1 VGIWS
6 RIKGV
11 FAPAPPPAPEQPPPE
26 TQTTVEP
33 APPLIGPD
41 ICEPDEAVEEELAYA
56 EPIARNR
63 DLEAAIAIDPDQ
75 PGPYLVY
82 ADWLQEQG
90 DPRGE
95 LIALQAALR
104 TTTDME
110 EHTQL
115 TERVNALIS
124 EHDAYL
130 AGPASKYGLER
141 HYHLGFIRTLTMWRD
156 EMATLAKALA
166 IDHPALVFLRRICVS
181 HEYVQRV
188 RTILEEVG
196 RSGVVVADDEPAF
209 DPDEVRK
216 VTATVTIEPEDG
228 ASSIAIVVDDGPF
241 AGANGYAYIAR
252 TTFGDDAWW
261 HGSGDALTEESMGDD
276 PMRSGVAR
284 VAPIDEPRTLQMEL
298 RVRVPVDDVTQT
310 LWFRGTARLAES
322 GPMLLVRCEPC
333 CGAPFDVPAPAVA
346 SPRLGPVLIPPSE
359 LRHRFTRDA
368 GAALPGVGVYDHGT
382 NLLHSEHGSTD
393 VPAHTPRGDC
403 YFKTA
408 YGGADRALVLLHH
421 KRGKD
426 FGSWLTM
433 TRAGELRAQID
444 AEGSVY
450 GGAIDSSGRWIAVVK
465 YAQNESRLAV
475 YEIETAKL
483 LGDVRV
489 PACEPQTYTVRWH
502 GGTAVVVG
510 NGAVACIDVATGA
523 TSTLAVPRMIEFGW
537 RQYGAGVPT
546 HHLGLGRTAWMIC
559 AEFPDRD
566 VGDAT
571 GTTII
576 GWRDRTGPYGMV
588 VVPDHGWA
596 TDDQFATVEILDDG
610 RIVGI
615 GARVWVVDPEARSAT
630 DYGEAGLFP
639 WSLVTSNVDGRV
651 RLYQHGGGPW
661 WIEL

>member
-6 RIKGV
+6 RIKGA
-11 FAPAPPPAPEQPPPE
+11 FAPAPPPPPEQPPTE
-26 TQTTVEP
+26 TRTTVEP
-33 APPLIGPD
+33 AVHIGPD
-41 ICEPDEAVEEELAYA
+41 ICEPDAVIDDELSYA

-63 DLEAAIAIDPDQ
+63 DLEAAIAVDPDL

-82 ADWLQEQG
+82 ADWLQEHG

-95 LIALQAALR
+95 LITLHAAFLA
-104 TTTDME
+104 TTDMT

-115 TERVNALIS
+115 SERIDALRS
-124 EHDAYL
+124 EHDSYL
-130 AGPASKYGLER
+130 SGPARQPGFGLD
-141 HYHLGFIRTLTMWRD
+141 YHLGFIRVLSMWRD
-156 EMATLAKALA
+156 EIAMLEKILA
-166 IDHPALVFLRRICVS
+166 IDHPALAFLRRVCVS
-181 HEYVQRV
+181 REYFARV
-188 RTILEEVG
+188 HTVLEKVG
-196 RSGVVVADDEPAF
+196 RSDVAIVDDDTIF
-209 DPDEVRK
+209 DPDEITK
-216 VTATVTIEPEDG
+216 VTADVTIAQEGG
-228 ASSIAIVVDDGPF
+228 ATSIAIVVSDVPF
-241 AGANGYAYIAR
+241 AGADGYSYIAR
-252 TTFGDDAWW
+252 TTFGEDVWW
-261 HGSGDALTEESMGDD
+261 HGSGHALTEESMGDD
-276 PMRSGVAR
+276 PMRSGGAC
-284 VAPIDEPRTLQMEL
+284 VAPIDGPRTLQMEL

-310 LWFRGTARLAES
+310 LWFRGAARLAES
-322 GPMLLVRCEPC
+322 GPILLVRCEPC
-333 CGAPFDVPAPAVA
+333 SGAPFDVPAPTVA
-346 SPRLGPVLIPPSE
+346 SPRVGPVLIPPSE
-359 LRHRFTRDA
+359 LRHRFTREA

-382 NLLHSEHGSTD
+382 NLLHSEPGNRD

-408 YGGADRALVLLHH
+408 YGGADRALVLRHD

-450 GGAIDSSGRWIAVVK
+450 GGAVDSSGRWIAVVK
-465 YAQNESRLAV
+465 YAQTESRLSV
-475 YEIETAKL
+475 YEIETGKQV
-483 LGDVRV
+483 GDMRV
-489 PACEPQTYTVRWH
+489 PACDPQTYTVRWH
-502 GGTAVVVG
+502 GDTAIVVG
-510 NGAVACIDVATGA
+510 NGAVGCIDVATNE
-523 TSTLAVPRMIEFGW
+523 TSTLAVPRMIDFGW

-566 VGDAT
+566 VGDET

-596 TDDQFATVEILDDG
+596 ADDQFATVEILDDG

-615 GARVWVVDPEARSAT
+615 GARIWVVDPETRSAA

-639 WSLVTSNVDGRV
+639 WSLVTSIVDGRV

>member
-1 VGIWS
+1 
-6 RIKGV
+6 
-11 FAPAPPPAPEQPPPE
+11 
-26 TQTTVEP
+26 
-33 APPLIGPD
+33 
-41 ICEPDEAVEEELAYA
+41 
-56 EPIARNR
+56 
-63 DLEAAIAIDPDQ
+63 
-75 PGPYLVY
+75 
-82 ADWLQEQG
+82 
-90 DPRGE
+90 
-95 LIALQAALR
+95 
-104 TTTDME
+104 
-110 EHTQL
+110 
-115 TERVNALIS
+115 
-124 EHDAYL
+124 
-130 AGPASKYGLER
+130 
-141 HYHLGFIRTLTMWRD
+141 
-156 EMATLAKALA
+156 MA
-166 IDHPALVFLRRICVS
+166 
-181 HEYVQRV
+181 Q
-188 RTILEEVG
+188 
-196 RSGVVVADDEPAF
+196 
-209 DPDEVRK
+209 
-216 VTATVTIEPEDG
+216 EDG
-228 ASSIAIVVDDGPF
+228 ATSIAIVVGDAPF
-241 AGANGYAYIAR
+241 AGASGYSYIAR
-252 TTFGDDAWW
+252 TSFGDDSWW
-261 HGSGDALTEESMGDD
+261 HGSGDALTEELMGDD

-310 LWFRGTARLAES
+310 LWFRGTARLAGS

-333 CGAPFDVPAPAVA
+333 SGAPFDVPAPAVA
-346 SPRLGPVLIPPSE
+346 SPRVGPVLIPPSE
-359 LRHRFTRDA
+359 LRHRFTREA

-382 NLLHSEHGSTD
+382 NLLHSEHGNRD

-450 GGAIDSSGRWIAVVK
+450 GGAVDSSGRWIAVVK
-465 YAQNESRLAV
+465 YANESRLAV
-475 YEIETAKL
+475 YEIETGKR
-483 LGDVRV
+483 LGDMRV
-489 PACEPQTYTVRWH
+489 PACEPKTYTVTWH
-502 GGTAVVVG
+502 GGTAIVVG
-510 NGAVACIDVATGA
+510 NGAVGCIDVATGE
-523 TSTLAVPRMIEFGW
+523 TSTLAVPRMIDFGW

-566 VGDAT
+566 VGDST

-576 GWRDRTGPYGMV
+576 GWRDRTGPSGMV

-615 GARVWVVDPEARSAT
+615 GARVWVVDPATRSAT

-639 WSLVTSNVDGRV
+639 SSLVTSIVDGRV